1 VNTFLAIMGNPA
13 IQEMMKKKISAGE
26 TKEDSQK
33 QADIN
38 ETMAGQSSL
47 FGGTMDMPEL
57 TKMAE
62 DSFAAVDIA
71 GYNYLSMR
79 YEPDGKL
86 YPNRII
92 CGTETFA
99 RGIDQNWRFVLDNSC
114 IIGDFAW
121 AGWDYLGEAG
131 IGKIDYGENPEP
143 GYHFYGDYPWILAWC
158 GDIDITGRRRP
169 SSYYREIVFGLRKE
183 PYIAVQRP
191 ERLGTKVIL
200 SPWSW
205 SDTVAG
211 WTWTGDEGKPIKVE
225 VYSNADEVEL
235 LLNGK
240 SLGEKST
247 GEKNRFKAEFDT
259 VYQSGKLEAVAYS
272 GGKEQGRSVLESA
285 TGDVILDVR
294 VDRETINANDRDL
307 AFVEIA
313 LTGSRGGIWH
323 RLRKKVSIVVEG
335 AGELQGFGSAEPNS
349 EEGYSDVVRS
359 AFDGYV
365 LAVIRPKGTGN
376 IHVIVSADGCESV
389 TRNITA
395 V

>member
-1 VNTFLAIMGNPA
+1 LVLNN
-13 IQEMMKKKISAGE
+13 
-26 TKEDSQK
+26 
-33 QADIN
+33 
-38 ETMAGQSSL
+38 
-47 FGGTMDMPEL
+47 
-57 TKMAE
+57 
-62 DSFAAVDIA
+62 
-71 GYNYLSMR
+71 GYM
-79 YEPDGKL
+79 
-86 YPNRII
+86 
-92 CGTETFA
+92 
-99 RGIDQNWRFVLDNSC
+99 
-114 IIGDFAW
+114 IGDFAG

-143 GYHFYGDYPWILAWC
+143 GYHFYGDYPWLLAWC

-191 ERLGTKVIL
+191 ERYGVKAIP

-211 WTWTGDEGKPIKVE
+211 WTWTGDEGKPIRIE
-225 VYSNADEVEL
+225 VYSDADEVEL

-240 SLGEKST
+240 SLGKKNAGEKS
-247 GEKNRFKAEFDT
+247 RFKAEFET
-259 VYQSGKLEAVAYS
+259 VYRSGKLEAIAYS

-285 TGDVILDVR
+285 AGDVILDVR
-294 VDRETINANDRDL
+294 VDRETIHANDRDL

-313 LTGSRGGIWH
+313 LTDRQGSIWH
-323 RLRKKVSIVVEG
+323 KLRKKVSITVEG

-349 EEGYSDVVRS
+349 EEDYSAAARS

-365 LAVIRPKGTGN
+365 LAVIRPKGTGD
-376 IHVIVSADGCESV
+376 IYFTVSADGCKSV

-395 V
+395 ILQEC